1 MKLALPCFVVVVL
14 LALVLGRFGVARLP
28 QVVQGDDA
36 LSVAFGDAKSTISAA
51 MVHKADSYFHGGID
65 MECKEHHDHH
75 DHHHDDHDHDQSSNP
90 PIPQSSNPPIAHSH
104 TFDLWG
110 WINQHVRAPEK
121 HVHLEGEKS
130 VELMPWFWALLSAS
144 SGNLLSIS
152 LAS

>member
-1 MKLALPCFVVVVL
+1 MKLALPCFVVAVL

-75 DHHHDDHDHDQSSNP
+75 DDHDHDHSSNRSLGDCVIGGLCDWVIQSTNPPLPQSSNP
-90 PIPQSSNPPIAHSH
+90 PILQSSNPPIAH
-104 TFDLWG
+104 
-110 WINQHVRAPEK
+110 V
-121 HVHLEGEKS
+121 
-130 VELMPWFWALLSAS
+130 
-144 SGNLLSIS
+144 
-152 LAS
+152 